1 MSLGKISEEKLLVVS
16 ISFNPLSELRG
27 LNKLYISLCLVEL
40 GFLSKQKL
48 LVVSVVENIWVLSPS

>member
-16 ISFNPLSELRG
+16 ISFNPLSELWG
-27 LNKLYISLCLVEL
+27 LDKLDVSLCLVEF

-48 LVVSVVENIWVLSPS
+48 LVVSVVENIWVLGPS